1 MRLAGVHAVGP
12 SRAGSVPGIR
22 MNCAAAL
29 EALESLHARERARAM
44 SCHAT
49 PMPHHRGR
57 SSSYILYGLRAG
69 RSQVYF

>member
-49 PMPHHRGR
+49 PPWV
-57 SSSYILYGLRAG
+57 SSSYVLYGLRAG